1 MQNEYAISTYK
12 EPVAVLVEMMGKNRI
27 QLWLEGKALRYRAP
41 KGIVTEEIL
50 SCFRERKE
58 ELVEYLEQE
67 ASEKQFFESIQPLQT
82 REHYPL
88 SSAQKRLFVMDQLLN
103 TCVAYN
109 MPIAVYME
117 GKIDALQLEEVLNK
131 LIKRHESLRT
141 SFEMKDGEPVQIV
154 HDQVEFNLEFYGGT
168 NEDANTIIKKF
179 VRPFDLSKAPLMRA
193 GLFKLESGK
202 FLFVIDVHHIISD
215 GFSINILVKEF
226 ISLCQ
231 GIELPE
237 LRVQYKDFAE
247 WQVSQLNKSFMK
259 RQQNYWLNC
268 LKGEL
273 PVLTLPIDH
282 KRPVIRSLKGMTAE
296 FNIPSS
302 IAVKMGE
309 LAKKTGNT
317 LNTMFFALYVILM
330 HKYCGQ
336 NEIVIGTLVAGRRN
350 ADLESIIGV
359 FMNFLPVR
367 LFVNADNT
375 FNEFLGYIKNE
386 LISTYQNQ
394 DYPFEQIIDDIGVKT
409 DASRNPLFDTMFI
422 FHNEVDS
429 VEDIEISSCKFS
441 AYNPLLDTSTLDIKT
456 DIYPGT
462 EGTLRCVIE
471 YSTALFKTETV
482 GKMFEHFNFLM
493 EKAIESLEWKVSD
506 VKLFSIEEEHLLK
519 EKRKLITTSHNKL
532 ALAIA
537 ATFTSEPVKDYIV
550 WLGNKFGI
558 DISVKFASYNQ
569 VFQELLDPHGLISQN
584 SGVNL
589 LLIRF
594 EDWIRDDS
602 SDTKNK
608 IVKLEKNYSDLINS
622 LQNKEKIVKYF
633 VAVFPVASG
642 DNTESSYIEG
652 MYERFFNDLKEIENI
667 EVIDFRSLPGESG
680 ISEVFDEVKD
690 KVGHLPFSDE
700 FYAAMALKIADTISL
715 DFDPTIIPDKYTIN
729 ELMELPVHDQS
740 FNKNTVYKAPENIT
754 EEKLVSIVEEILGV
768 KGIGTEDNFFE
779 AGGNSLKA
787 ATLVSRIYKAFHT
800 EMPLREVF
808 ELKSVK
814 KIAKYIS
821 YAEKS
826 IYSSIKPVEEKDFYP
841 LSSAQKRMFHVSS
854 LEGVGTSYNMPGVTI
869 LEGRLDILRLKKVF
883 ENLIERHESLRTS
896 FSFKNG
902 EPVQTINRR
911 IEFELQFLVCEEN
924 EVINK
929 ISEFIKPF
937 DLEKAPLLRVGLIK
951 ITDIKHVLIFD
962 LHHIIADGFSLGIL
976 TQEFM
981 EQYNGLVREPL
992 KIQYKDFALWQN
1004 DPNVNEHFN
1013 KQKEYWLN
1021 KFLTPAPVLTLPVD
1035 YHRPPLQSFDGNT
1048 HNFVIDVELTQK
1060 LNSISLEND
1069 ATLFM
1074 ILLAAYYILLYKYT
1088 QQSDITIGLP
1098 VAGRP
1103 HPDLDNVIGMFANT
1117 LALRNYP
1124 SGEKTFRD
1132 FLHEVRINL
1141 LEAYQNQDFQFDELV
1156 SELNIKRDPSRNPLF
1171 DVGFGM
1177 QPNQDMESELEGLK
1191 LIPFDLEQAST
1202 KLDLIMHVSQIQ
1214 NSIQV
1219 QVEYCIKLFKK
1230 ETITGLERHFINI
1243 LMKISQNPD
1252 IKLSQIDMLSESEKA
1267 EILVRFNK
1275 REGEDEYDF

>member
-1 MQNEYAISTYK
+1 MQNECVLGTLK
-12 EPVAVLVEMMGKNRI
+12 EPIAVFVEKMEKNRI
-27 QLWLEGKALRYRAP
+27 QLWLQGESLRYRAP

-58 ELVEYLEQE
+58 ELVDYLEQE
-67 ASEKQFFESIQPLQT
+67 ASEKQFFDSIQPLQT

-88 SSAQKRLFVMDQLLN
+88 SSAQKRLFVTDQLSN
-103 TCVAYN
+103 TGVAYN

-117 GKIDALQLEEVLNK
+117 GNIDALQLEEILNK

-141 SFEMKDGEPVQIV
+141 SFEMKDGEPVQII
-154 HDQVEFNLEFYGGT
+154 HNQLEFKIEFYGGT
-168 NEDANTIIKKF
+168 NEGANTIIRKF
-179 VRPFDLSKAPLMRA
+179 VRPFDLNKAPLMRA
-193 GLFKLESGK
+193 GLFKMKSGK
-202 FLFVIDVHHIISD
+202 YLFIIDVHHIISD

-231 GIELPE
+231 GLELPA
-237 LRVQYKDFAE
+237 LKIQYKDFAV
-247 WQVSQLNKSFMK
+247 WQDTQICKSFMK
-259 RQQNYWLNC
+259 KQQKYWLDS

-273 PVLTLPIDH
+273 PVLTLPSDY
-282 KRPVIRSLKGMTAE
+282 KRPSVRSVGGKTVE
-296 FNIPSS
+296 FNISS
-302 IAVKMGE
+302 IIAVKINE

-317 LNTMFFALYVILM
+317 LNNVFFALYAILL
-330 HKYCGQ
+330 HKYSGQ
-336 NEIVIGTLVAGRRN
+336 NEIIIGSLVAGRRN

-367 LFVNADNT
+367 LFVNPDNT
-375 FNEFLGYIKNE
+375 FIEFLDYIKNQ
-386 LISTYQNQ
+386 LMSTYQNQ
-394 DYPFEQIIDDIGVKT
+394 DYPFERIIEDTGVKT
-409 DASRNPLFDTMFI
+409 DLSRNPVFDTMFI

-429 VEDIEISSCKFS
+429 AEDIEVGNYKLS

-471 YSTALFKTETV
+471 YNTALFKTETV

-506 VKLFSIEEEHLLK
+506 IELFSIEDMPIIE
-519 EKRKLITTSHNKL
+519 EKRKLNATHPNKL
-532 ALAIA
+532 PLAIA
-537 ATFTSEPVKDYIV
+537 ATFTSEPIKDYII
-550 WLGNKFGI
+550 WLGKKFGI
-558 DISVKFASYNQ
+558 DIYVNFASYNQ
-569 VFQELLDPHGLISQN
+569 VFQELLDPHGLVSQN
-584 SGVNL
+584 TGVNL

-594 EDWIRDDS
+594 EDWIRNDS

-608 IVKLEKNYSDLINS
+608 IVKLEKNYSDLINA
-622 LQNKEKIVKYF
+622 LQNKEKMVKYF
-633 VAVFPVASG
+633 VAVFPATSR
-642 DNTESSYIEG
+642 DNAESSYIEG
-652 MYERFFNDLKEIENI
+652 MYERLFNDIREIKNVET
-667 EVIDFRSLPGESG
+667 IDFRSLPEEAG

-700 FYAAMALKIADTISL
+700 FYAAMALKTAETISL
-715 DFDPTIIPDKYTIN
+715 DFDPTIMPDRYTIN
-729 ELMELPVHDQS
+729 ELMELPIHDQS
-740 FNKNTVYKAPENIT
+740 FNKNTVYKAPENNT

-787 ATLVSRIYKAFHT
+787 AALVSRIYKAFHT

-814 KIAKYIS
+814 KIAKHIT

-826 IYSSIKPVEEKDFYP
+826 IYSSIKPVEEKVFYP
-841 LSSAQKRMFHVSS
+841 LSSAQKRMFHVSK

-869 LEGRLDILRLKKVF
+869 LEGRLDILKLKKVF

-896 FSFKNG
+896 FSFENS
-902 EPVQTINRR
+902 EPVQTINRH
-911 IEFELQFLVCEEN
+911 IEFEPQYTECEEN
-924 EVINK
+924 EVMNK

-937 DLEKAPLLRVGLIK
+937 DLEKAPLLRVVLIK

-962 LHHIIADGFSLGIL
+962 LHHIIADGFSLSIL

-981 EQYNGLVREPL
+981 EQYKGVVREPL
-992 KIQYKDFALWQN
+992 NIQYKDFAVWQN
-1004 DPNVNEHFN
+1004 DPSVNEQFN

-1021 KFLTPAPVLTLPVD
+1021 KFSTPVPVLTLPVD
-1035 YHRPPLQSFDGNT
+1035 YPRPAQQSFEGNI
-1048 HNFVIDVELTQK
+1048 HNFIIDEELTQK
-1060 LNSISLEND
+1060 LNSISLENN

-1074 ILLAAYYILLYKYT
+1074 ILLAAYYTLLFKYT

-1103 HPDLDNVIGMFANT
+1103 HHDLENVIGMFANT

-1132 FLHEVRINL
+1132 FLREVRINL

-1156 SELNIKRDPSRNPLF
+1156 SEIKIKRDRSRNPLF

-1177 QPNQDMESELEGLK
+1177 QPNQDMGSELDGLK
-1191 LIPFDLEQAST
+1191 LIPFELEQSST

-1230 ETITGLERHFINI
+1230 ETITGLGRHFINI
-1243 LMKISQNPD
+1243 LMGIAQNPD
-1252 IKLSQIDMLSESEKA
+1252 IKLSQIDMLSQYEKD
-1267 EILVRFNK
+1267 EILVQFNK